1 VRHTTRLRNWL
12 DDRGGAFLPS
22 LVMGFMIVIL
32 TSTAVF
38 KGVFQA
44 HQQNLNMYRRLK
56 ALQALQNEVEY
67 WKVGGLHQGTYG
79 TRTPTHAISVPIE
92 VNKRGRNDAVLATFE
107 PAARIRRVPTDTGVE
122 YFEITVSVNW
132 PEGNEVRRE
141 TITTAINPRY

>member
-1 VRHTTRLRNWL
+1 MRHTGKRWALL
-12 DDRGGAFLPS
+12 EDRGGAFLPS
-22 LVMGFMIVIL
+22 LVMGFMIVVL

-67 WKVGGLHQGTYG
+67 WKAEVFVKGPQHQNPNARY
-79 TRTPTHAISVPIE
+79 SVPIE
-92 VNKRGRNDAVLATFE
+92 VNKRGRNDVILATFE
-107 PAARIRRVPTDTGVE
+107 PAARIRRIPTSTGIE
-122 YFEITVSVNW
+122 YYEISVSVNW

-141 TITTAINPRY
+141 TITTAVNPRY

>member
-1 VRHTTRLRNWL
+1 MVIRNSCRDWL
-12 DDRGGAFLPS
+12 EDRGGTFLPS

-67 WKVGGLHQGTYG
+67 WKSEVFIRGPRHLNPNARY
-79 TRTPTHAISVPIE
+79 SVPIE
-92 VNKRGRNDAVLATFE
+92 VNKRGRNDVVMATFE
-107 PAARIRRVPTDTGVE
+107 PAARVRRVPTDTGIE
-122 YFEITVSVNW
+122 YYEITVSVNW
-132 PEGNEVRRE
+132 PEGNEMRRE